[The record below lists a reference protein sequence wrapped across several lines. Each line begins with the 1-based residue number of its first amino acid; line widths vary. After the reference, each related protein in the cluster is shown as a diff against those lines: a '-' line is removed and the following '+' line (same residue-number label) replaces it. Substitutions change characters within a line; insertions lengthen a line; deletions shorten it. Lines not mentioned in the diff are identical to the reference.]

1 MLRYLGHSPFG
12 VCNRPHHL
20 QRFPNQRS
28 AGDLRR
34 FQVSIILSEQPSRV
48 ATVITGYPEV
58 IHLDEKP
65 APQGEQVTYNPV
77 FQQLRLGWRK
87 VTCPDSRPYVHV
99 EWRQRQTRSSSRR
112 FSAACEYDD
121 DLVRKIRAVQ
131 QGSKT
136 GVFANLVQAR
146 IG

>member
-87 VTCPDSRPYVHV
+87 VTCPDSRLFGQV
-99 EWRQRQTRSSSRR
+99 TRGAFFRTDPARR
-112 FSAACEYDD
+112 TKTV
-121 DLVRKIRAVQ
+121 DL
-131 QGSKT
+131 GSGGSGISKAPCCRIHT
-136 GVFANLVQAR
+136 LGGLVLNQ
-146 IG
+146 

>member
-65 APQGEQVTYNPV
+65 APQGEQVTENPV
-77 FQQLRLGWRK
+77 FEAVRSGIGRIRWTAPLSWRHAAGILK
-87 VTCPDSRPYVHV
+87 VTAHLLTAPL
-99 EWRQRQTRSSSRR
+99 RQ
-112 FSAACEYDD
+112 SAMG
-121 DLVRKIRAVQ
+121 AVDCSA
-131 QGSKT
+131 G
-136 GVFANLVQAR
+136 
-146 IG
+146 